1 MNIENI
7 NPLMAS
13 IIESYTNIPKF
24 DSRTDEL
31 LKELDEKGF
40 ISNSR
45 EIGKDRKI
53 LKNSECLTSKD

>member
-1 MNIENI
+1 MNTDNL

-13 IIESYTNIPKF
+13 IIESHANIQKS

-31 LKELDEKGF
+31 LKELDEKGV

-45 EIGKDRKI
+45 EIGKRRKV
-53 LKNSECLTSKD
+53 LRDNDLNSKN